1 MVGPRSGQGV
11 SAQPSTTMAE
21 ITTSLSVRD
30 VPGAPDDKIIA
41 LQGGAVSVQIT
52 RGYNSLINRYR
63 VDLQQPDGQG
73 GWLPIQ
79 DPPLA
84 AGQVPPVNLPPG
96 SPPAA
101 AGQVL
106 HTVGLPAALQG
117 RRLVVLTGSIALP
130 PGTAGQCDVIVAL
143 YQPTGATFRRI
154 DWEADSVPD
163 QVELLSRF
171 TFTIT

>member
-1 MVGPRSGQGV
+1 M
-11 SAQPSTTMAE
+11 TMAE
-21 ITTSLSVRD
+21 ITTSVSVRD
-30 VPGAPDDKIIA
+30 VPVAPDDKIIA
-41 LQGGAVSVQIT
+41 LPGGAVSVQIA

-84 AGQVPPVNLPPG
+84 SGQVPPLNLPPG
-96 SPPAA
+96 ASPAA

-106 HTVGLPAALQG
+106 HTVGMPAALPG

-130 PGTAGQCDVIVAL
+130 PGTAGQCDVIIAL
-143 YQPTGATFRRI
+143 YQATGATYRRVE
-154 DWEADSVPD
+154 WEADSAPD

-171 TFTIT
+171 TITFN